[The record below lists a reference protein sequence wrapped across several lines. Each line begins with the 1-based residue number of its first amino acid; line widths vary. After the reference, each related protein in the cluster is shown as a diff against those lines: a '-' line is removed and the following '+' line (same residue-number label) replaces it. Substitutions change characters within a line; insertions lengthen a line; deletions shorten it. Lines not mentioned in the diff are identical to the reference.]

1 MGSYRTPPTCR
12 VRTCALEYSYS
23 IAAYVRSTEL
33 LSPTLTCATF
43 ACLLIFFLSCS
54 PVLSTSSSLSSLRRR
69 AFFPVGVLVSL
80 LSPSL
85 PHRCATCSD
94 LRIPISHICTLFLP
108 LSGISEYFSGLVYA
122 FFART
127 RLYTQNRL
135 SVSLSFAHLA
145 VLQPLVSVF
154 PLSLFPPPLII
165 LLFLFTSSLLS
176 PLFLP
181 SILFYFFSLY
191 QSLFLPFA
199 LFSLLSLSLFHFS
212 TLFIVVPR
220 IFLDLLLCS
229 DRCRVFLQA
238 TLFMPVS
245 SRICLT
251 IFFVSR
257 CPSSFFTLLSF
268 SSLCFFS
275 KNYHLPSISQV
286 RLKWIFLRFAYFL
299 LQLLAFHL

>member
-23 IAAYVRSTEL
+23 IATYVRSTEL

-43 ACLLIFFLSCS
+43 ACLLIFFLSCL

-85 PHRCATCSD
+85 PHHCATCSD

-122 FFART
+122 FLFELGCIRKT
-127 RLYTQNRL
+127 GCLSHYPSLILSCYNR
-135 SVSLSFAHLA
+135 SYQF
-145 VLQPLVSVF
+145 F
-154 PLSLFPPPLII
+154 PLSLFPSPII
-165 LLFLFTSSLLS
+165 LLFLFTPPLLS

-181 SILFYFFSLY
+181 SILFYFFFPLSASISPFRPFFSSLSLSL
-191 QSLFLPFA
+191 SLF
-199 LFSLLSLSLFHFS
+199 SLFHFS

-220 IFLDLLLCS
+220 IFLDLLLYS

-257 CPSSFFTLLSF
+257 CSS
-268 SSLCFFS
+268 
-275 KNYHLPSISQV
+275 P
-286 RLKWIFLRFAYFL
+286 FLHCFL
-299 LQLLAFHL
+299 LALSASSRKIIIYLLFPKCV

>member
-43 ACLLIFFLSCS
+43 ACLLIFFLSCL

-85 PHRCATCSD
+85 PHHCATCSD

-122 FFART
+122 FLLEP

-154 PLSLFPPPLII
+154 PLSLFPSPII
-165 LLFLFTSSLLS
+165 LLFLFAPPLLS

-181 SILFYFFSLY
+181 SILFYFFFLY

-199 LFSLLSLSLFHFS
+199 LFSLLSLSLSLQYFIHRRSTHFS
-212 TLFIVVPR
+212 RLIAVLR
-220 IFLDLLLCS
+220 
-229 DRCRVFLQA
+229 
-238 TLFMPVS
+238 PVS
-245 SRICLT
+245 R
-251 IFFVSR
+251 F
-257 CPSSFFTLLSF
+257 PSSDALHARLVSHMSYNFFRVTLSIPFFTLLSSCSLSA
-268 SSLCFFS
+268 SSR
-275 KNYHLPSISQV
+275 KIIIY
-286 RLKWIFLRFAYFL
+286 L
-299 LQLLAFHL
+299 LFPKCV